1 MAITEVVYL
10 GRDNSIDL
18 LLKTDGEVQSLSS
31 ITSMKLIFVNGS
43 TITSTNLDD
52 DPIRWGKS
60 GYIEGE
66 VRLFLGEED
75 LAAGKYNTELVLYD
89 PSNLNGVSWGDL
101 KIIIR
106 EDYLSS

>member
-18 LLKTDGEVQSLSS
+18 LLKADGVAQNLSS
-31 ITSMKLIFVNGS
+31 ISSMKLIFIDGS

-52 DPIRWGKS
+52 DPIRWIKS
-60 GYIEGE
+60 GYAEGE
-66 VRLFLGEED
+66 VRLFLGGET
-75 LAAGKYNTELVLYD
+75 LTAGKYNTELVLYD
-89 PSNLNGVSWGDL
+89 VDNVNGVSWGDL